1 MSDVVS
7 REVLVV
13 GAGPTGLFTA
23 LCAARAGL
31 NLEII
36 DREWRIAARNYACVL
51 HPQSLD
57 QLDSFG
63 LAEAVLEAGVRIDRV
78 AFYQGQ
84 ERLAE
89 VRFEALPGR
98 HRYAVALYQDDLEGL
113 LEDALRDSYGHR
125 VGWGRRLAGIQWPGQ
140 GARVVVDKLLH
151 APTGDSRR
159 RWEEVVDTRSEIQA
173 HFVVGADG
181 PHSRL
186 AHLLGTESEG
196 SGDPA
201 AFDIYEFEP
210 ANIAGPEM
218 RVALTDRT
226 VNTLWPLPGGT
237 CRWSLEALP
246 AGAEPAGLAEPSSST
261 LPRTTTGTDGGGGS
275 DHAQEG
281 RAHLLRRIQE
291 VAPWFAAGV
300 KELDWATRVEFPR
313 RVAHQMGRGAC
324 WLLGD
329 SAHQTLPGGAQ
340 SMNASFQE
348 AAAWVDLVAK
358 IRLGVA
364 TNAQLT
370 ELGERWRR
378 SWRAR
383 LGLAE
388 ALDASAA
395 VSPWV
400 RQHAWRIMT
409 SLPADGEALSALG
422 SQLGLRWRP

>member
-1 MSDVVS
+1 MSEVV
-7 REVLVV
+7 RRDLLVV

-31 NLEII
+31 DLEII
-36 DREWRIAARNYACVL
+36 DREWRIAARNYACIL
-51 HPQSLD
+51 HPQTLD
-57 QLDSFG
+57 QLDAFG
-63 LAEAVLEAGVRIDRV
+63 LAEAALEIGVRIDRV
-78 AFYQGQ
+78 AFYQGR
-84 ERLAE
+84 ERGAE
-89 VRFEALPGR
+89 VRLDSVPGR

-113 LEDALRDSYGHR
+113 LEDALRDTYGQR
-125 VGWGRRLAGIQWPGQ
+125 VGWGRRLAAIQWPGE
-140 GARVVVDKLLH
+140 GARVLVDRLLH

-159 RWEEVVDTRSEIQA
+159 RWEEVVDTRFEIQA
-173 HFVVGADG
+173 QYVVGADG
-181 PHSRL
+181 AHSRL

-196 SGDPA
+196 AGDPA

-218 RVALTDRT
+218 RVTLTERT

-237 CRWSLEALP
+237 CRWSLEAP
-246 AGAEPAGLAEPSSST
+246 PVEAAATGLTDSPTSP
-261 LPRTTTGTDGGGGS
+261 LPRAASAGTAR
-275 DHAQEG
+275 DHVLEG
-281 RAHLLRRIQE
+281 REHLLRRIQE
-291 VAPWFAAGV
+291 VAPWFEAGV

-313 RVAHQMGRGAC
+313 RVVHQMGRGAC

-348 AAAWVDLVAK
+348 SAAWVDLVAK

-364 TNAQLT
+364 TTAQLA
-370 ELGERWRR
+370 ELGEGWRHR
-378 SWRAR
+378 WRAR

-388 ALDASAA
+388 CLETGAA

-400 RQHAWRIMT
+400 RQNAWRILAN
-409 SLPADGEALSALG
+409 LPADGEALDALAA
-422 SQLGLRWRP
+422 QLGLKVRS